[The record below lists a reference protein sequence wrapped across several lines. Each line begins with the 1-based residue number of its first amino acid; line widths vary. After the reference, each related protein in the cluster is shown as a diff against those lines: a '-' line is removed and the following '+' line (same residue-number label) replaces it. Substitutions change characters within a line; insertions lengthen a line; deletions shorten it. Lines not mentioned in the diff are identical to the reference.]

1 MGQLTGKFRYLI
13 IVIGSAASP
22 ASCTHVGK
30 RSAGV
35 VSSKAWYIGTSV
47 QVRSSGVMKLT
58 VTFVTD
64 ICFLA
69 TVS

>member
-22 ASCTHVGK
+22 PSCTHAG
-30 RSAGV
+30 SAATGV

-47 QVRSSGVMKLT
+47 QVRTSGVMKLT

-64 ICFLA
+64 TCFLA